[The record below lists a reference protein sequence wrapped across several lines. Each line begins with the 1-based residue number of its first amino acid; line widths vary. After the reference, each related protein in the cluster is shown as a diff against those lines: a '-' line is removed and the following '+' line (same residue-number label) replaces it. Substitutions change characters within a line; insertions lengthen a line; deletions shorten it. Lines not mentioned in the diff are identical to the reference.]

1 MATTAD
7 YLNKLVGQKN
17 ALADNLVTKGVT
29 ATHDETLETL
39 VPKVLNISSGS
50 GGGVLSS
57 SELYTGTE
65 YNEVTKSISELKTEI
80 IDYLGFGNDGDFIP
94 CNNDGTLGFGIGSS
108 ISQHYGE
115 TRTSVGATSLREQY
129 TTIIKTE
136 NVFAFKH
143 SNIEIHIIAKNQNG
157 EYILLWL
164 YGGQYKITTS
174 SMTTGWI
181 AYTSPILTNARYTI
195 TSMGG
200 LVDNS
205 TFINLY
211 YVLSSRT
218 NEYSDHFVNFNGK
231 IFRLFGQSGQQF
243 AVKMN

>member
-1 MATTAD
+1 MATTAE
-7 YLNKLVGQKN
+7 YLNKLVEQKN

-39 VPKVLNISSGS
+39 VPKVLEISGD

-80 IDYLGFGNDGDFIP
+80 IAYLGFGNDGDFIP
-94 CNNDGTLGFGIGSS
+94 CNTDGTLGFEIGVT
-108 ISQHYGE
+108 ISQRYGE
-115 TRTSVGATSLREQY
+115 TRTSVGSTALRTEY
-129 TTIIKTE
+129 TTIIKNE
-136 NVFAFKH
+136 DIFAFKH
-143 SNIEIHIIAKNQNG
+143 GNVEIHIIAKNQNG

-164 YGGQYKITTS
+164 YSGQYRITTS
-174 SMTTGWI
+174 SATTGWI
-181 AYTSPILTNARYTI
+181 HYTAPIITNAQYTI
-195 TSMGG
+195 TSING
-200 LVDNS
+200 LIDNS

-211 YVLSSRT
+211 YILGSKT
-218 NEYSDHFVNFNGK
+218 NEYSNHFVNFNGK
-231 IFRLFGQSGQQF
+231 IFRLFGQGGQQF